1 MIHKK
6 IRYNKEYLLKA
17 FNHSADFVAYEFET
31 LSKVKMM
38 ACYIEG
44 IIDKNMFDRDI
55 LRYLILNVEKP
66 EDTKKYILS
75 SNVNEIYDIDESID
89 AIVRGKVVLFV
100 EGIKKGYTVELS
112 KWDKRS
118 VEQPQSEAVVRGP
131 KEGFIED
138 IAVNKVLLRRRV
150 RNNNLVF
157 EDFYLGKQT
166 RTNVSLAYIKGI
178 VNEDVLKELKER
190 LSRIDVDSILESEYI
205 EEFIEDSPWSLIST
219 ISETEKPDIT
229 AAKLLEGRIAILT
242 DGTPHVLIVPRILS
256 EGLMS
261 SEDYYVKPHLGS
273 FLRIMRIVSLFIT
286 IYLPGVFVSLML
298 YHQEMIPTVLL
309 ISAAGGRAGVPLP
322 ITIEVI
328 LMIVTLE
335 LTKESTLR
343 LPKNVGTTV
352 NIVGALVLGQAAVE
366 AGLISAVTVILVS
379 ITALCEFIVPQLTRG
394 IIIYRLLVTLA
405 GGFFG
410 MYGVTCAFIII
421 TTQIISLESFGIPF
435 AWPLAPRDRTGLK
448 DALIRFHIK
457 HLIYRPRAI
466 ARKNIKRQ
474 NPPKGD

>member
-1 MIHKK
+1 
-6 IRYNKEYLLKA
+6 
-17 FNHSADFVAYEFET
+17 
-31 LSKVKMM
+31 
-38 ACYIEG
+38 
-44 IIDKNMFDRDI
+44 
-55 LRYLILNVEKP
+55 
-66 EDTKKYILS
+66 
-75 SNVNEIYDIDESID
+75 
-89 AIVRGKVVLFV
+89 

-166 RTNVSLAYIKGI
+166 RTNVSLAYIRGI

-205 EEFIEDSPWSLIST
+205 EEFIEDPPWSLIST

-242 DGTPHVLIVPRILS
+242 DGTPHALIVPRILS

-309 ISAAGGRAGVPLP
+309 IS
-322 ITIEVI
+322 
-328 LMIVTLE
+328 
-335 LTKESTLR
+335 
-343 LPKNVGTTV
+343 
-352 NIVGALVLGQAAVE
+352 
-366 AGLISAVTVILVS
+366 
-379 ITALCEFIVPQLTRG
+379 
-394 IIIYRLLVTLA
+394 
-405 GGFFG
+405 
-410 MYGVTCAFIII
+410 
-421 TTQIISLESFGIPF
+421 
-435 AWPLAPRDRTGLK
+435 
-448 DALIRFHIK
+448 
-457 HLIYRPRAI
+457 
-466 ARKNIKRQ
+466 
-474 NPPKGD
+474 

>member
-1 MIHKK
+1 MIQMIHKK

-138 IAVNKVLLRRRV
+138 IAVNKVLLRRKV

-166 RTNVSLAYIKGI
+166 RT
-178 VNEDVLKELKER
+178 
-190 LSRIDVDSILESEYI
+190 
-205 EEFIEDSPWSLIST
+205 
-219 ISETEKPDIT
+219 
-229 AAKLLEGRIAILT
+229 
-242 DGTPHVLIVPRILS
+242 
-256 EGLMS
+256 
-261 SEDYYVKPHLGS
+261 
-273 FLRIMRIVSLFIT
+273 
-286 IYLPGVFVSLML
+286 
-298 YHQEMIPTVLL
+298 
-309 ISAAGGRAGVPLP
+309 
-322 ITIEVI
+322 
-328 LMIVTLE
+328 
-335 LTKESTLR
+335 
-343 LPKNVGTTV
+343 
-352 NIVGALVLGQAAVE
+352 
-366 AGLISAVTVILVS
+366 
-379 ITALCEFIVPQLTRG
+379 
-394 IIIYRLLVTLA
+394 
-405 GGFFG
+405 
-410 MYGVTCAFIII
+410 
-421 TTQIISLESFGIPF
+421 
-435 AWPLAPRDRTGLK
+435 
-448 DALIRFHIK
+448 
-457 HLIYRPRAI
+457 
-466 ARKNIKRQ
+466 
-474 NPPKGD
+474 